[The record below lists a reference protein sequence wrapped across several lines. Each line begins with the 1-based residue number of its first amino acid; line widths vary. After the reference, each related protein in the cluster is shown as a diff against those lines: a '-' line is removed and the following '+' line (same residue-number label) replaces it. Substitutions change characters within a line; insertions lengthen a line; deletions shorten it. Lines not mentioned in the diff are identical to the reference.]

1 MKNLIRT
8 VLCLSLA
15 LVAGCSSYGKRFA
28 FASRADGKHLRHE
41 GAYAGRWTSAKN
53 SAWGGDIR
61 CILTKLENPACG
73 RGDHAAYRADFHAK
87 WHGLSSKHSVVLQ
100 TKPAV
105 RKKSGGMLDFEG
117 TSALHTIIGAG
128 TYSCKG
134 TMDNQT
140 MRACYDASYD
150 KGTFEMTR
158 VQSKAK
164 DDAKGN
170 AR

>member
-28 FASRADGKHLRHE
+28 LASRSDVKHRLHE

-53 SAWGGDIR
+53 STWGGDLR
-61 CILTKLENPACG
+61 CILTAQDDCACTAG
-73 RGDHAAYRADFHAK
+73 SYRADFHAK
-87 WHGLSSKHSVVLQ
+87 WHGLSSKHSVVLH
-100 TKPAV
+100 TRPAAG
-105 RKKSGGMLDFEG
+105 KKSDALDFAG
-117 TSALHTIIGAG
+117 TSRLHTIIGAG
-128 TYSCKG
+128 TYMCKG
-134 TMDNQT
+134 TMDSRM
-140 MRACYDASYD
+140 MRACYDVTYD
-150 KGTFEMTR
+150 KGMFEMTR
-158 VQSKAK
+158 VTSK